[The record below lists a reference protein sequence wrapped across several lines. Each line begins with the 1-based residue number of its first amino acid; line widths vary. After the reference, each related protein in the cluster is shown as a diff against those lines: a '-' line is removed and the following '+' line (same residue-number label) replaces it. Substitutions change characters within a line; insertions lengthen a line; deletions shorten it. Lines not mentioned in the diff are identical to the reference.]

1 MTQQDRDQGSFE
13 HDLRAADDLAA
24 AAIRD
29 NVETG
34 PAPVVEKSSARNGHT
49 GRLVAVVCAIVIV
62 AQLPALRA
70 SFEQPPSIRVGAT
83 DVDDDTDACIDT
95 LWQVSSMLQYG
106 SFQGGEW
113 VEPITKQPYLVR
125 RDHGDTVVECPNPS
139 AHNLRSLHV
148 SSAQRAPEAR
158 E

>member
-13 HDLRAADDLAA
+13 NDIRAADDLAA

-29 NVETG
+29 NVESATS
-34 PAPVVEKSSARNGHT
+34 PVVEKPARTGHT
-49 GRLVAVVCAIVIV
+49 GRIV
-62 AQLPALRA
+62 AAVCGLVILTQLPALRA
-70 SFEQPPSIRVGAT
+70 SFETLPSIRIGAA

-95 LWQVSSMLQYG
+95 LWQVSSLLQYG
-106 SFQGGEW
+106 SFRGGEW
-113 VEPITKQPYLVR
+113 VEPITKQPYVVR
-125 RDHGDTVVECPNPS
+125 EDDGDTVVECPNPG
-139 AHNLRSLHV
+139 AHNLTSLHV

>member
-13 HDLRAADDLAA
+13 NDIRAADDLAA

-29 NVETG
+29 NVESA
-34 PAPVVEKSSARNGHT
+34 PSPVVEKPARKGHT
-49 GRLVAVVCAIVIV
+49 GRIV
-62 AQLPALRA
+62 AAVCGLVILTQLPALRA
-70 SFEQPPSIRVGAT
+70 SFETLPSIRIGAA

-95 LWQVSSMLQYG
+95 LWQVSSLLQYG
-106 SFQGGEW
+106 SFRGGEW
-113 VEPITKQPYLVR
+113 VEPITKQPYVVR
-125 RDHGDTVVECPNPS
+125 EDDGDTVVECPNPG
-139 AHNLRSLHV
+139 AHNLTSLHV

>member
-24 AAIRD
+24 AAMRD
-29 NVETG
+29 NVETAP
-34 PAPVVEKSSARNGHT
+34 PAIVRKSARSGQT
-49 GRLVAVVCAIVIV
+49 GRIVAVVCAMVIL

-70 SFEQPPSIRVGAT
+70 SFEQLPSIRIGAT

-95 LWQVSSMLQYG
+95 LWQVSSLLQYG
-106 SFQGGEW
+106 SFRGGEW
-113 VEPITKQPYLVR
+113 LEPLTKRPYLVR
-125 RDHGDTVVECPNPS
+125 HDHGDTVVECPNPD

-158 E
+158 Q

>member
-1 MTQQDRDQGSFE
+1 MTQQDRDQGSFAN
-13 HDLRAADDLAA
+13 DLRAADDLAA

-29 NVETG
+29 NVETAPP
-34 PAPVVEKSSARNGHT
+34 PAAEKSARGGHT
-49 GRLVAVVCAIVIV
+49 GRIVAAVCGLVIL

-70 SFEQPPSIRVGAT
+70 SFETPPSIRIGAAE
-83 DVDDDTDACIDT
+83 VDDDTDACIDT

-106 SFQGGEW
+106 SFRGGEV
-113 VEPITKQPYLVR
+113 VEPISKQPYVVR
-125 RDHGDTVVECPNPS
+125 DDDGDTVVEGPNPG
-139 AHNLRSLHV
+139 AHNLRALQV